1 MHVPGPGLERK
12 GQGMLSSSSSLLSP
26 GQNADGMDGAA
37 AAILDCE
44 LKVSFIQKFWKVFSV
59 CPCRYFVEVCFSG
72 SGLHFLDLYYYC

>member
-44 LKVSFIQKFWKVFSV
+44 LKVSFEASKAAGYT
-59 CPCRYFVEVCFSG
+59 CRG
-72 SGLHFLDLYYYC
+72 S